1 MILKQI
7 RVSLVVLTFFTVL
20 TGIVYPLA
28 VTGVSRLLFAAKA
41 NGSLL
46 EHGGVVIGSELIGQP
61 FDSPKYFW
69 SRLSASIPFPYN
81 GASSTGSNYG
91 PLNPSLLAAAQD
103 RLTRLRAADSS
114 NTQPVPIDLV
124 TASGSGLDPHIS
136 IAAALW
142 QIPRVA
148 RARNLPDS
156 IVEALVRG
164 AIRPRGLGFLGEP
177 GVNVLELNLALDHLS
192 SKGN

>member
-1 MILKQI
+1 MNLNQI